1 VDWSI
6 NESEDHKVAVVKDGD
21 EELFRV
27 SEVEARPGDVEVTF
41 SKGKNISEEAALVAI
56 MSCKQPIQL
65 DSTNVTD
72 MKVIASVAAKV
83 NEGTADKVDI
93 RLSERA
99 KAVIE
104 QYFKQHPDERSDE
117 KFQALNAM
125 MSDRHSPS
133 SSASPPPEITPPT
146 S

>member
-1 VDWSI
+1 MNWSI

-27 SEVEARPGDVEVTF
+27 SEVEARPGAVEVTF
-41 SKGKNISEEAALVAI
+41 SKGKSISEEAALVAI
-56 MSCKQPIQL
+56 LSCKQPIQL
-65 DSTNVTD
+65 DSTNITD

-83 NEGTADKVDI
+83 NEGNADKIDI

-99 KAVIE
+99 KSVIE
-104 QYFKQHPDERSDE
+104 QYFSQHPDDRSHE
-117 KFQALNAM
+117 QFQALNAM
-125 MSDRHSPS
+125 MSDGLLTSLSTSQSPES
-133 SSASPPPEITPPT
+133 TPPT